1 MTGNLIHYLWLWNFD
16 YLVCFFFIIMWF
28 GLLLLY
34 STSFPQFSLCLF
46 VVVSSPCEDD
56 AHDCSH
62 VCLPTSG
69 ATYRCSC
76 PTYGNLVLQTDNK
89 TCAGELFVLLLPP
102 ANEVW
107 GKSLFLHL
115 SVILFTVE
123 CGRHPPRQP
132 PSGQSTLRDSNWSGL
147 LLGWY

>member
-1 MTGNLIHYLWLWNFD
+1 MCIFFHYHVVWSIAALFNFISL
-16 YLVCFFFIIMWF
+16 YFLFIF
-28 GLLLLY
+28 A
-34 STSFPQFSLCLF
+34 
-46 VVVSSPCEDD
+46 VSSPCEDG

-62 VCLPTSG
+62 VCLATSD

-107 GKSLFLHL
+107 GKLMFLHL
-115 SVILFTVE
+115 SVILFTVK
-123 CGRHPPRQP
+123 CGTPPSPPPGNHPPDRAP
-132 PSGQSTLRDSNWSGL
+132 FEIATEAGC
-147 LLGWY
+147 Y